1 MGYEGLYEVVTLIF
15 IAYSLPIQMPN
26 APVIAP
32 ITTLTNADCAA
43 VGASK
48 FINHSAQRQL
58 ISVITSIMKRGSS
71 FHFAMRSNV
80 ISAMAYFFWK
90 NLVADRTPKDAA
102 TMTPKLY

>member
-1 MGYEGLYEVVTLIF
+1 
-15 IAYSLPIQMPN
+15 MPN
-26 APVIAP
+26 APVMAP
-32 ITTLTNADCAA
+32 ITTLTKADCDA

-58 ISVITSIMKRGSS
+58 ISVITSIIKRGSN
-71 FHFAMRSNV
+71 FHFAMRSKV
-80 ISAMAYFFWK
+80 TSAIAYFFWK